1 MGVSLW
7 RNAST
12 TSLVS
17 FSETGRVGSYVVNSC
32 LQTLWQLH
40 SVIANR
46 ASQTCRCP
54 NEALQFRFL
63 HREYCRYQR
72 GYRYLTSQSR
82 SAGILLSLWIELGC
96 SE

>member
-32 LQTLWQLH
+32 LQTPWQLH
-40 SVIANR
+40 SVIAKEQARR
-46 ASQTCRCP
+46 AA
-54 NEALQFRFL
+54 ALTRL
-63 HREYCRYQR
+63 YN
-72 GYRYLTSQSR
+72 
-82 SAGILLSLWIELGC
+82 SAFYIANIVAIKGAAAT
-96 SE
+96 